1 MALFVRTFV
10 LSVVGGLVLLGCG
23 GGAVEPSAPALQVL
37 ADGDSPVVRAS
48 VPTPWPTF
56 TPLPVPTALPVVA
69 PVLATAQAEPTPV
82 LYPTLVPAVLA
93 PPAVRVPTAV
103 PAPTLAVVVPTA
115 TSVSV
120 ETFQPVVVDVVVT
133 LEAPTPTP
141 TLDSDGFEDPPAGG
155 ILLYRD
161 GAAFQ
166 RQSVFVMQQAE
177 LPDYLQEGDL
187 SRLPPT
193 SERIPHTAPFIFWF
207 VGFDMSQAVSD
218 FEMEVTLRW
227 MSLGPEGVGLE
238 GLEMYSDSRVLTHV
252 EPYFYSGIGAPVGG
266 VWPLGGY
273 RLELL
278 DDRGELIGSWG
289 FFVI

>member
-10 LSVVGGLVLLGCG
+10 LSIVGALVFVGCG
-23 GGAVEPSAPALQVL
+23 GVVEPSAPASPVL
-37 ADGDSPVVRAS
+37 AGGDSSVVRPS
-48 VPTPWPTF
+48 FPTPWPTF
-56 TPLPVPTALPVVA
+56 TPVPLPAPTPVTSSLLSASHV
-69 PVLATAQAEPTPV
+69 EPTPV
-82 LYPTLVPAVLA
+82 LYPTLALAVL
-93 PPAVRVPTAV
+93 PLPSVRVPTAV
-103 PAPTLAVVVPTA
+103 AAPTPAEVVATP

-120 ETFQPVVVDVVVT
+120 ETFEPVVVDVLVT
-133 LEAPTPTP
+133 FEAPTATP
-141 TLDSDGFEDPPAGG
+141 EPDPGVFEEPPAGG

-187 SRLPPT
+187 SRLPSS

-207 VGFDMSQAVSD
+207 VGFDMSQAVAD